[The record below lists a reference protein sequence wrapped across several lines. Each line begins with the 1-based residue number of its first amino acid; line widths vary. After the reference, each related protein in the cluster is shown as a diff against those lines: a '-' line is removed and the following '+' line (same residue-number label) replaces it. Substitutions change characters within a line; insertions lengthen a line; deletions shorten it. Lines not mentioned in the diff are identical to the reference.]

1 MSGTIPRTGAPSK
14 NKMDK
19 NASCIQ
25 MMAVIQVRILRTDI
39 VAMNLGLKSDY
50 FYVTVQITTQC

>member
-39 VAMNLGLKSDY
+39 VAINLGLKSDY

>member
-25 MMAVIQVRILRTDI
+25 MMAVIQVGILRTDI

>member
-1 MSGTIPRTGAPSK
+1 MSGTIPRTGATSK

-25 MMAVIQVRILRTDI
+25 MIAVIQVRILRTNT
-39 VAMNLGLKSDY
+39 VAMKLGIKGDY
-50 FYVTVQITTQC
+50 FYLTVQITTQF